1 MNEPTL
7 RDRLLAAE
15 PPSADLESRFRER
28 LKEITERQI
37 TPADRAGLVVG
48 ALAALATIV
57 WFIHLQSP
65 YPADHPRFGLLTL
78 RIGIVLAAALGAYA
92 IMVLRR
98 GTEDLRRDG
107 SSVLTQVVLGSVLV
121 MVGLLMWQGRHL
133 PDPSRGNQKML
144 IALAAW
150 TLAGL
155 PYCVS
160 MFVRTSEIKL
170 RTDLLRIELA
180 LAELGERQG
189 RRPE

>member
-28 LKEITERQI
+28 LREITERRI
-37 TPADRAGLVVG
+37 TSAERTSLVVS
-48 ALAALATIV
+48 ALAAVATIV
-57 WFIHLQSP
+57 WFVHLLSP
-65 YPADHPRFGLLTL
+65 YAADHPRLGLFAL
-78 RIGIVLAAALGAYA
+78 RIGIVLVGAFGAYA

-107 SSVLTQVVLGSVLV
+107 GILTQLVLGSALV

-133 PDPSRGNQKML
+133 PDPARGNQKML
-144 IALAAW
+144 VALAVW
-150 TLAGL
+150 TMAGL

-160 MFVRTSEIKL
+160 MFVRRSEIKL
-170 RTDLLRIELA
+170 RTDLLRVELA

>member
-15 PPSADLESRFRER
+15 PPSADLERRFRER
-28 LKEITERQI
+28 LGEITERRL
-37 TPADRAGLVVG
+37 TSADRWGLVVG

-57 WFIHLQSP
+57 WFVRLQSP
-65 YPADHPRFGLLTL
+65 YPEDHPRFGLFVL

-107 SSVLTQVVLGSVLV
+107 SALTQLVLGCTLV

-133 PDPSRGNQKML
+133 PDPARGNQKML
-144 IALAAW
+144 IALAVW

-170 RTDLLRIELA
+170 RTDLLRIEPA
-180 LAELGERQG
+180 LAELVERQES
-189 RRPE
+189 RPE